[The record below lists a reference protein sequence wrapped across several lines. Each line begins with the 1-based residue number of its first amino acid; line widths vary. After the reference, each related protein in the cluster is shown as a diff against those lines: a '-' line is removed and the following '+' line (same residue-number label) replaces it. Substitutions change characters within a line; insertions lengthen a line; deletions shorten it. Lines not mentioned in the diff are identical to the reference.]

1 MGYDASVISRALT
14 WKNAMASLSLRRAR
28 AIAVILFLGITT
40 AVAKMGAE
48 LQLAELTKE
57 LQLSAQQEKA
67 LAPIV
72 AERDQKAKALIAD
85 TSMGPLQKLRKAQEI
100 QKNFREQ
107 AGKVLT
113 PDQVQ
118 KLEALQ
124 AERRAKLIGS

>member
-1 MGYDASVISRALT
+1 
-14 WKNAMASLSLRRAR
+14 
-28 AIAVILFLGITT
+28 
-40 AVAKMGAE
+40 MGAE

>member
-1 MGYDASVISRALT
+1 
-14 WKNAMASLSLRRAR
+14 
-28 AIAVILFLGITT
+28 
-40 AVAKMGAE
+40 MGAE

-57 LQLSAQQEKA
+57 LQLSARQEKA
-67 LAPIV
+67 LAPMV

-124 AERRAKLIGS
+124 AERRAKLLGI

>member
-1 MGYDASVISRALT
+1 MKVSKLIQPCV
-14 WKNAMASLSLRRAR
+14 

-40 AVAKMGAE
+40 AVAQMGAE

-72 AERDQKAKALIAD
+72 AERDQKAMALMAD
-85 TSMGPLQKLRKAQEI
+85 TSMGRLQKLRKAQEI

-107 AGKVLT
+107 AAKVLT

-124 AERRAKLIGS
+124 AEFGRLSTEL

>member
-1 MGYDASVISRALT
+1 MGP
-14 WKNAMASLSLRRAR
+14 
-28 AIAVILFLGITT
+28 
-40 AVAKMGAE
+40 E

-85 TSMGPLQKLRKAQEI
+85 TSMGPLQKLRKAQGI

>member
-1 MGYDASVISRALT
+1 MKVSKLIQPCA
-14 WKNAMASLSLRRAR
+14 
-28 AIAVILFLGITT
+28 AIAVVLFLAITT
-40 AVAKMGAE
+40 TVAQMGPE

-100 QKNFREQ
+100 QKNFREET
-107 AGKVLT
+107 AKVLT